1 MSVKGASCSYVDLKS
16 YNSTSAGS
24 LGSPAVPSATVS
36 GYYVV
41 PNYSAIGYSALTH
54 DSSMPSCSG
63 YFNIQK
69 AYGVGAD
76 QCNTQYSQSPCNQ

>member
-1 MSVKGASCSYVDLKS
+1 MSVKGASCSYVPLKD
-16 YNSTSAGS
+16 YNSTTPGS

-41 PNYSAIGYSALTH
+41 PNYAAIGYSALTH
-54 DSSMPSCSG
+54 DASSPSCSG
-63 YFNIQK
+63 YFNIQD
-69 AYGVGAD
+69 AYGANAA